1 MPTYKRS
8 LNKIQPSMGVYIGT
22 VLNTAD
28 VNFSGRLDVQIPSL
42 QVTNDQSDRALEKIT
57 YTVRYCSPFA
67 GQTPAR
73 DAKGNP
79 GFESTQKS
87 YGFWAVPPD
96 IGTQVLVMFA
106 NGNVNEGFWIG
117 CVPDMQINHMVPGL
131 ASSEKSIEERKGGGQ
146 ECSYSTYRAAT
157 SSSATVV
164 SETR

>member
-1 MPTYKRS
+1 
-8 LNKIQPSMGVYIGT
+8 MGVYLAT
-22 VLNTAD
+22 VTNTAD
-28 VNFSGRLDVQIPSL
+28 VNFSGRLDVQIPAL
-42 QVTNDQSDRALEKIT
+42 QKTDDASDRSVEKTT

-73 DAKGNP
+73 DANSNG
-79 GFESTQKS
+79 GFESTQKA

-131 ASSEKSIEERKGGGQ
+131 ASSEKSIEQ
-146 ECSYSTYRAAT
+146 
-157 SSSATVV
+157 
-164 SETR
+164 